1 MKSQNGKSLD
11 INLGRL
17 DRTEKKKEKKKSNRE
32 KDYGRLR
39 SVNENEK
46 KGQKKKNEKRRLN

>member
-17 DRTEKKKEKKKSNRE
+17 DRTEKKKEKKKAI
-32 KDYGRLR
+32 
-39 SVNENEK
+39 EK
-46 KGQKKKNEKRRLN
+46 KIMED